1 LPVSAHV
8 TVRPEQ
14 FSFVAYDANE
24 IAEIV
29 VDIAERLG
37 LTNPIVV
44 EVDETTPLGKVSS
57 RITGSPSSDATITLT
72 VQSGALEDTR
82 HLQTFSAARARR
94 SIGRG
99 LLRAR
104 DRLRPDFAET
114 PADTELTNAQTT
126 AWDAYSGGR
135 LERLG
140 LEPIKQQYRY
150 DFRNR
155 FGFTDNTDRLF
166 DQLWSADDLAWTDL
180 PTPMR

>member
-1 LPVSAHV
+1 VSAHV
-8 TVRPEQ
+8 TVTPTQ
-14 FSFVAYDANE
+14 FSFVAYDAGE
-24 IAEIV
+24 IREIV
-29 VDIAERLG
+29 VDLAERLG

-44 EVDETTPLGKVSS
+44 DVDETTPLGKVSS
-57 RITGSPSSDATITLT
+57 RIEGPSSSNATITLT

-82 HLQTFSAARARR
+82 HLQTFSVARARR

-104 DRLRPDFAET
+104 DRLRPDFTET
-114 PADTELTNAQTT
+114 PADSDLTNAQTT
-126 AWDAYSGGR
+126 AWDVYSGGR

-155 FGFTDNTDRLF
+155 FGFTDETDRLF
-166 DQLWSADDLAWTDL
+166 DRLWSGDDLAWTDVS
-180 PTPMR
+180 TPR